1 MISMRELVT
10 AMEKSHGMLRHVR
23 SEINEDFHSFVDN
36 MGKDESSSPI
46 DKKLMKVKEVLNTTT
61 EVILKLS
68 YLLEPVLSTDESDVE
83 DLSRTREVTQ
93 STIEDK
99 LDDIFDQGNLNL
111 VNLRR
116 LIERIRV

>member
-1 MISMRELVT
+1 
-10 AMEKSHGMLRHVR
+10 MLRHVR